1 MPMRRTALTIA
12 AILTMPSLAH
22 AGTCEDTFTKSGS
35 PISGL
40 RFIASIAV
48 ADLTP
53 ASAIGQLRGIAL
65 PKGYDVLVEEA
76 NEGSM
81 LIEQPMTGNAR
92 AFPITVT
99 AVQAGGVGTVRLEAR
114 LRAGMF
120 VKEAPAMTEMCSLL
134 NPLKGGRTGLAA
146 AAASR
151 SVVGGGGAPVA
162 MNALAFSHQ
171 ISKDT
176 ERNSASVPLRYRN
189 KRFTISGM
197 VDYITRDG
205 EYYRVAYKV
214 PNPWEEA
221 LRLPNTAP
229 FKTDISCL
237 MASGQAAYALT
248 LKPDRS
254 IRLTGTW
261 HEFDEFRHV
270 VWLKDCRP
278 ER

>member
-1 MPMRRTALTIA
+1 MYRTVLTIA
-12 AILTMPSLAH
+12 ATLAMPSLAH

-35 PISGL
+35 PVGGL
-40 RFIASIAV
+40 RFIASTAV
-48 ADLTP
+48 AGLTP
-53 ASAIGQLRGIAL
+53 ASAIGQLRGIVL
-65 PKGYDVLVEEA
+65 PKGYDILVEEA
-76 NEGSM
+76 DEGSM
-81 LIEQPMTGNAR
+81 LIEQPMTGKAR

-99 AVQAGGVGTVRLEAR
+99 AVQNGGVGTVRLEAR

-120 VKEAPAMTEMCSLL
+120 VKEAPAMAEMCSLL
-134 NPLKGGRTGLAA
+134 NPIKGGKAGLAA

-151 SVVGGGGAPVA
+151 NAVAGGAAPVV

-176 ERNSASVPLRYRN
+176 ERNSAAVPLRYKN
-189 KRFTISGM
+189 KRFTITGM
-197 VDYITRDG
+197 VDYVIRDG
-205 EYYRVAYKV
+205 EYYRVAYKI

-229 FKTDISCL
+229 FKTDISCM
-237 MASGQAAYALT
+237 MAKGQAAYALT
-248 LKPDRS
+248 LKPNKS

-261 HEFDEFRHV
+261 HQFDEFKHI
-270 VWLKDCRP
+270 VWLMDCRP